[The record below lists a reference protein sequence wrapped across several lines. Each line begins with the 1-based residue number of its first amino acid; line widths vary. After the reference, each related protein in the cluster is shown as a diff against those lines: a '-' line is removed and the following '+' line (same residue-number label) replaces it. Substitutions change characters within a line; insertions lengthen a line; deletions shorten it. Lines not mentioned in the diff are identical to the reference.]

1 MLGRYGEPSEIARV
15 AVFLA
20 SNEASYIT
28 GTTRCRWRYEHM
40 SKDSVGLNG
49 ILDNLVTRR
58 TVLVG
63 AAGAALGVGIT
74 AAGSALAQPR
84 RENFIAPT
92 VDAKEIYPNDPR
104 YSAFQSGINNRF
116 VGHPDVVKLVRN
128 ADDAAR
134 SLQEAVNRGVGVGCA
149 VGDTVHPISLRT
161 MEFVCCSIFRR

>member
-1 MLGRYGEPSEIARV
+1 
-15 AVFLA
+15 
-20 SNEASYIT
+20 
-28 GTTRCRWRYEHM
+28 M

-134 SLQEAVNRGVGVGCA
+134 SLQEAVNRGVGVGA
-149 VGDTVHPISLRT
+149 MSSTLEIIHKYHIISAQISAW
-161 MEFVCCSIFRR
+161 EKPF